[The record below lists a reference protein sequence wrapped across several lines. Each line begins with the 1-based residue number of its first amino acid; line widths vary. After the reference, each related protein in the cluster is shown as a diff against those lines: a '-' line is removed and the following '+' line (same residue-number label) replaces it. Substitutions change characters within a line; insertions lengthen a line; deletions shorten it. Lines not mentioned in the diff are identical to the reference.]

1 MPSMKHLLFVV
12 LAVVLVVPVHA
23 QTGAGA
29 DVILEGKALLA
40 SDDVS
45 QMRQARATFERATV
59 DEEHAALAHYYVALA
74 EYRLLNRLN
83 RDDAKVVQPRLDNA
97 IQHLEQ
103 AIKIDRKFPDALAL
117 LTSFFGEKMRLDPST
132 GMQYGPRAQQLL
144 GQAMA
149 LAPSNP
155 RVVMFNALSTFY
167 TPEMWGG
174 SQQRG
179 LEGFR
184 EAAALFEEEALDDP
198 LLPAW
203 GHEEAYAW
211 VGLAEAELGNT
222 AAARTAYEKAL
233 AINPAFGWVK
243 YTLLPQLDG
252 KP

>member
-1 MPSMKHLLFVV
+1 MKHLLLFAFVV
-12 LAVVLVVPVHA
+12 GLVVPVHA
-23 QTGAGA
+23 QTGA

-59 DEEHAALAHYYVALA
+59 DEKYAALAHYYVALA

-103 AIKIDRKFPDALAL
+103 AIKIDRTFPDALAL
-117 LTSFFGEKMRLDPST
+117 LTSFFGEKMRLDPAA

-155 RVVMFNALSTFY
+155 RVVMLNALSTFF

-184 EAAALFEEEALDDP
+184 KAAALFEEEDLDDP

-211 VGLAEAELGNT
+211 VGLAEVELGNT

-233 AINPAFGWVK
+233 AINPEFGWVK